1 MNLNESI
8 YYKKYKKYKTKYQI
22 YKNKMR
28 GGDDVIM
35 IKTDNNN
42 NIESFIFDYG
52 KVDTDIKQLF
62 DMLPDKHKGN
72 PSLYYRVQNTNDYEY
87 IPNIYIYTC
96 KNLNITNNNYYKT
109 KDITEYIYDLLTR
122 CNMTLSSI
130 DDENITTQIRNK
142 MNNEKIER
150 ETESNK
156 IKTDIEK
163 NNIIVNMIKFIN
175 IFYDYTQNNTYYDKI
190 KRIKEFTVSESIVKI
205 FDDKFNDDTQLN
217 NLKNEIHKKE
227 QELISTSKMFVPI
240 PVKVN
245 ILWTKLTEE
254 EQQLFNDYIEI
265 YDEYNKQKND
275 VLYLYT
281 KGVYKYKDIIEYL
294 IYLINSLKD
303 ISDDKLETYNT
314 GIINIIQY
322 TQLVNMFRYSKM
334 ESFVSFLTYIFNILN
349 RPYNDIYN
357 KEDDIYYIYKYL
369 NQT

>member
-1 MNLNESI
+1 
-8 YYKKYKKYKTKYQI
+8 
-22 YKNKMR
+22 
-28 GGDDVIM
+28 
-35 IKTDNNN
+35 
-42 NIESFIFDYG
+42 
-52 KVDTDIKQLF
+52 
-62 DMLPDKHKGN
+62 
-72 PSLYYRVQNTNDYEY
+72 
-87 IPNIYIYTC
+87 
-96 KNLNITNNNYYKT
+96 
-109 KDITEYIYDLLTR
+109 
-122 CNMTLSSI
+122 
-130 DDENITTQIRNK
+130 
-142 MNNEKIER
+142 
-150 ETESNK
+150 
-156 IKTDIEK
+156 
-163 NNIIVNMIKFIN
+163 
-175 IFYDYTQNNTYYDKI
+175 
-190 KRIKEFTVSESIVKI
+190 
-205 FDDKFNDDTQLN
+205 
-217 NLKNEIHKKE
+217 
-227 QELISTSKMFVPI
+227 MFVPI